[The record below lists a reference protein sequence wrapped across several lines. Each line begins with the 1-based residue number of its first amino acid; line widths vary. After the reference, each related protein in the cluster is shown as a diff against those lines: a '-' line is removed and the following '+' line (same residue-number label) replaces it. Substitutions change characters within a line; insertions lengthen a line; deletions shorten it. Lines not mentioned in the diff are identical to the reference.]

1 MVNVFNVNGDFSVE
15 NNTISLTGAANDTFI
30 FNISG
35 ADGLNLSG
43 VTMILT
49 GGLVASD
56 IVFNVSNTS
65 ANISIFSSTVD
76 GTFYTSSDDPIND
89 NGQINISASLNES
102 VDRDRGWSLG
112 AVVTLTFPTAS
123 STQSLCRKCTYRRS
137 TRNAHDHDRRT
148 RRLLLVAR
156 SLFRS
161 FETKAFVRQI
171 NAGGLG
177 SATL

>member
-1 MVNVFNVNGDFSVE
+1 MKETLPTTDSPISYPNGVDVVQNEPPITLTANVMVNVFNVNGDFSVE

-65 ANISIFSSTVD
+65 ANISIFNSTVD
-76 GTFYTSSDDPIND
+76 GTFYTSSNDPIND
-89 NGQINISASLNES
+89 NGQINVSALPNETS
-102 VDRDRGWSLG
+102 TVNWG
-112 AVVTLTFPTAS
+112 AG
-123 STQSLCRKCTYRRS
+123 RWGRR
-137 TRNAHDHDRRT
+137 
-148 RRLLLVAR
+148 
-156 SLFRS
+156 
-161 FETKAFVRQI
+161 
-171 NAGGLG
+171 
-177 SATL
+177 